1 MENDYMRVKGVCF
14 NCGYIALDD
23 TLNCEA
29 CGNLFTKVS
38 IIEGIKHVNM
48 NGEQRIKW
56 IENKL
61 GHSLKKEELTKRDR
75 YCKNQMQEFNQRKEA
90 EQTKLKEEQEAKLKT
105 MTQKVLD
112 KVNNVPKCPICGST
126 NINKITLTTRA
137 VKTAAFGVVGAV
149 DDAGKT
155 WKCGN
160 CGSRF

>member
-1 MENDYMRVKGVCF
+1 MDRQQ
-14 NCGYIALDD
+14 I
-23 TLNCEA
+23 
-29 CGNLFTKVS
+29 
-38 IIEGIKHVNM
+38 
-48 NGEQRIKW
+48 RKW

-61 GHSLKKEELTKRDR
+61 GHPLKIEEVEKQQQYIDN
-75 YCKNQMQEFNQRKEA
+75 KMQEFHQRQETQQA
-90 EQTKLKEEQEAKLKT
+90 KLKAQQEAKLKQIR
-105 MTQKVLD
+105 TQALD

>member
-1 MENDYMRVKGVCF
+1 MRIRVICY
-14 NCGYIALDD
+14 NCGQISCKNNEICPVCS
-23 TLNCEA
+23 NCFA
-29 CGNLFTKVS
+29 KVS
-38 IIEGIKHVNM
+38 AFDAIKLSKM
-48 NGEQRIKW
+48 DRQQIRKW
-56 IENKL
+56 IETKTGHPLKIEEIEKQQRYMDNK
-61 GHSLKKEELTKRDR
+61 T
-75 YCKNQMQEFNQRKEA
+75 QEFHQRQEA
-90 EQTKLKEEQEAKLKT
+90 YQAKLKAEQEAKLRQIR
-105 MTQKVLD
+105 TQALD